1 MDFSKI
7 IDILK
12 QVDPFTPSQVVL
24 VCAVVLVVIALG
36 VKLMASDF
44 GKKLI
49 GGNSPELANINT
61 RVVSLESAV
70 SGVANK
76 LDALHLS
83 IDSKTNSAL
92 EGIKGQITALKTNL
106 DSSIQAVEKSLI
118 SDNKDTRVAIR
129 EVGYAVQ
136 DCVRQVASLHSQLVI
151 LSATIPNI
159 ANDLKDVEH
168 DVASL
173 MSQADKLNAYI
184 VNQID
189 SPHKTLLR

>member
-36 VKLMASDF
+36 VKLMSSDF

-49 GGNSPELANINT
+49 GANTQELLNINN
-61 RVVSLESAV
+61 RVVSLETAV
-70 SGVANK
+70 TAVASK
-76 LDALHLS
+76 LDAMHLS
-83 IDSKTNSAL
+83 IDSKTNSIL
-92 EGIKGQITALKTNL
+92 DGIRGQIATLKSNL
-106 DSSIQAVEKSLI
+106 DTSIQAVEKSLI

-136 DCVRQVASLHSQLVI
+136 DCVRQVASLHSQLVV

-159 ANDLKDVEH
+159 ANDLKEVEH

-173 MSQADKLNAYI
+173 MSQADRLNAYI
-184 VNQID
+184 VNQIE